1 MKWYQDAQG
10 NCSSMRIMVMVA
22 VVTGCVVV
30 LTAVVGW
37 LCGVE
42 NAVAV
47 AGVGAGLVG
56 LCSLAKAWQKKTEE
70 A

>member
-1 MKWYQDAQG
+1 
-10 NCSSMRIMVMVA
+10 MVMVA